1 VISKHGFSRKALRKR
16 LDGTMPGLEGLSEQ
30 KSEGFRQKEN
40 MLCTDFNIGTKHMQV
55 VFTKLL

>member
-1 VISKHGFSRKALRKR
+1 
-16 LDGTMPGLEGLSEQ
+16 MPGLEGLSEQ

-55 VFTKLL
+55 VFIKLLWMVQPHKIIYTLSFCDY